1 MFSLEFCINLRPSVS
16 IVIPTYNRNKFK
28 KLIEHNIKCQDYTN
42 IKEVIICQDDNE
54 EDLLLDIPYDI
65 IYIRKKTK
73 MNLGDKRNLLCS
85 YCNSD
90 IIANMDTDDL
100 YLPTYISYSVESLVK
115 SKKDVSGTANMR
127 MYFLKEKKKC
137 ELINYSYSKCNEATL
152 VYKKSYWEKNKFS
165 SNLQEGIKFL
175 EKNIHRIV
183 DTDISKL
190 MVCLCHETNTVD
202 KQCWLKNEYKG
213 DDFPCLVKLD
223 DLINNKI

>member
-1 MFSLEFCINLRPSVS
+1 MFSLEFCINLTPSVS
-16 IVIPTYNRNKFK
+16 IIIPTYNRNKFK

-65 IYIRKKTK
+65 IYIRKKSK

-100 YLPTYISYSVESLVK
+100 YLQTYISYSVESLVK
-115 SKKDVSGTANMR
+115 SKKDVAGTADMFI
-127 MYFLKEKKKC
+127 YFLKEKKKC
-137 ELINYSYSKCNEATL
+137 QLINYLYSKCNEATL
-152 VYKKSYWEKNKFS
+152 VYRKSYWEKNNFGC
-165 SNLQEGIKFL
+165 NLQEGIEFL
-175 EKNIHRIV
+175 KGNSHRIF
-183 DTDISKL
+183 DTDIKKL
-190 MVCLCHETNTVD
+190 MVCLAHETNTIN
-202 KQCWLKNEYKG
+202 KQGWFENEYRG
-213 DDFPCLVKLD
+213 VDFPCLDKLD